1 MNPPAAQNVESI
13 LRDGNAI
20 DRAIVATHRRVILRH
35 RQLSIPLAIWRD
47 GKVIEV
53 APESVELPPG
63 SDRSAPLAS
72 GR

>member
-1 MNPPAAQNVESI
+1 MDRPAAHDVERI

-20 DRAIVATHRRVILRH
+20 DRAIIATHRRVILRQW
-35 RQLSIPLAIWRD
+35 QLSVPLAIWRD

-53 APESVELPPG
+53 APESVEFPPG
-63 SDRSAPLAS
+63 SDRPAPSAS